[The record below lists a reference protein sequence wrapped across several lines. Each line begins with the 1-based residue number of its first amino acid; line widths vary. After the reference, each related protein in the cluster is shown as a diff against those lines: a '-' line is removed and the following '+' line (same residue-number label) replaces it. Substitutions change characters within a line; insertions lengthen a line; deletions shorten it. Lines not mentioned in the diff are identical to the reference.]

1 MIVLDNITEVQVDS
15 SSKGNQRKFYSNG
28 VWIKLDSQNC
38 YEGLAENFVSKFCEC
53 IYDFP
58 YVQYESSKFEYNDN
72 EYTGCFSRNM
82 YNRQDIVFVS
92 FRSLLKQWGIPQN
105 IFFKEDSVAVNMQ
118 NVINLVYKN
127 IGLNLSDYFKRLLML
142 DCLIINEDRH
152 IMNIGVCYCRSN
164 GLYYE
169 APCFDNGSS
178 LFCTNW
184 TYRKRKTLEENIE
197 FAKSVARPFSKFYDK
212 QLQALLD
219 LGFTPLRI
227 NRLAVE
233 RLLKNYYNPL
243 YSRELN
249 ERVKV
254 VLVNR
259 LNYYQGKAFVYV

>member
-1 MIVLDNITEVQVDS
+1 MIVLDDTTSVIVDS

-28 VWIKLDSQNC
+28 VWIKLDSENC
-38 YEGLAENFVSKFCEC
+38 SEGLAEEFVSQFCSF

-72 EYTGCFSRNM
+72 EYNGCFSRNM

-105 IFFKEDSVAVNMQ
+105 IFFKDERVEVNVR
-118 NVINLVYKN
+118 NVIDLVYQH
-127 IGLNLSDYFKRLLML
+127 IGLDLSDYFRRLLML

-152 IMNIGVCYCRSN
+152 IMNIGVCYCRSDN
-164 GLYYE
+164 RYYE

-184 TYRKRKTLEENIE
+184 TYRKRKTLEENID

-212 QLQALLD
+212 QLNAIRQ
-219 LGFTPLRI
+219 LGLQPLRI
-227 NRLAVE
+227 SYNGVD
-233 RLLKNYYNPL
+233 RLLKEYYNPL

-249 ERVKV
+249 DRVKAA
-254 VLVNR
+254 LINR
-259 LNYYQGKAFVYV
+259 LNYYQNKAFIYV